1 MLPPEGGEG
10 GGAPA
15 GGVGGGGGSG
25 AFQRVRELLSQAVA
39 LEGYDEDYT
48 KVVRPLEASMG
59 IELHNGSEA
68 GQPYVATSGK
78 TSM

>member
-1 MLPPEGGEG
+1 M
-10 GGAPA
+10 
-15 GGVGGGGGSG
+15 
-25 AFQRVRELLSQAVA
+25 RELLSQAVA

>member
-1 MLPPEGGEG
+1 VLPPEGGEG

-15 GGVGGGGGSG
+15 GGVGGSG